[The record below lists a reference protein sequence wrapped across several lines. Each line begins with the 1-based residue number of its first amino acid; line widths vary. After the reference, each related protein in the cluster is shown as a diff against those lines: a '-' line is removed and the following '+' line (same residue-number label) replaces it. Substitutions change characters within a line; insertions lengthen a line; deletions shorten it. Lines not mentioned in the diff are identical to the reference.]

1 MTLPKRCP
9 ELKENKSV
17 NTGEEM
23 VASSETLFYTL
34 QSMNLKIKD
43 LDQMRYLL
51 SSTDEYQKAYE
62 GFKSLKNSYER
73 FAEFFLSKM
82 QQERQSPQKSVN
94 E

>member
-1 MTLPKRCP
+1 MTLPKRCQ

-23 VASSETLFYTL
+23 IASSETLFYTL

-51 SSTDEYQKAYE
+51 SSTEEY
-62 GFKSLKNSYER
+62 
-73 FAEFFLSKM
+73 
-82 QQERQSPQKSVN
+82 
-94 E
+94 

>member
-17 NTGEEM
+17 NTGEDM
-23 VASSETLFYTL
+23 IASSETLFYTL

-51 SSTDEYQKAYE
+51 SSTEEY
-62 GFKSLKNSYER
+62 
-73 FAEFFLSKM
+73 
-82 QQERQSPQKSVN
+82 
-94 E
+94 